1 MNGINM
7 NAQQNTRIEES
18 VNLLNDDDDY
28 NDYNDYDYD
37 DSGNDDD
44 DNDVVRNVNVLKISS
59 VFTIMLTHTP
69 KKLAGTNIIHVR
81 NLCHS

>member
-59 VFTIMLTHTP
+59 VFTIMLTHTHQKNWP
-69 KKLAGTNIIHVR
+69 EQI
-81 NLCHS
+81 